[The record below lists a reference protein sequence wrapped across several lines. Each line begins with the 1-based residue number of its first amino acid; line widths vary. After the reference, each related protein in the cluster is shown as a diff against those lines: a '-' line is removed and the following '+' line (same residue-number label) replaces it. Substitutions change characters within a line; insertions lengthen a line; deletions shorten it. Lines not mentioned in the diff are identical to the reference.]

1 MLLPPSYNIDREN
14 DEYDV
19 DAYDAKLRGSVHID
33 PEDGIHYSVRRVFEK
48 DGLALVERLPWP
60 ESSQSRL
67 EVVHLRDV
75 LGMLRL
81 QNTAAEAGATDEG
94 SGGPGSLPVSPNM
107 PPESGGAAQGVGRT
121 RS

>member
-1 MLLPPSYNIDREN
+1 MVGSYLGPSQSSRLEVVYLETCSGH
-14 DEYDV
+14 Y
-19 DAYDAKLRGSVHID
+19 AYSR
-33 PEDGIHYSVRRVFEK
+33 
-48 DGLALVERLPWP
+48 LALVERLPWP

-94 SGGPGSLPVSPNM
+94 SG
-107 PPESGGAAQGVGRT
+107 
-121 RS
+121 